1 MTIEGCSG
9 LPQSTALEE
18 IDAVVAQA
26 MVRRPDVLP
35 TDAGVDDVRAAF
47 DDDHVHM
54 VLLTD
59 GDVLRGTLVRGDVP
73 DTAPDVQKAR
83 RFARLTDRTV
93 SATEPTD
100 AVLQWL
106 TARQQRRLAVVDD
119 HGRLVGLLCLKA
131 SGTGFCSDADVASR
145 ARGPSREA
153 HRA

>member
-9 LPQSTALEE
+9 LPQNAALEE
-18 IDAVVAQA
+18 TGGIVAEA
-26 MVRRPDVLP
+26 MVRSPDVLP
-35 TDAGVDDVRAAF
+35 ADAQLGRVRAAF
-47 DDDHVHM
+47 DDDHIHM

-59 GDVLRGTLVRGDVP
+59 GDVLRGTLLRGDAP
-73 DTAPDVQKAR
+73 DTAPDLQKAL
-83 RFARLTDRTV
+83 RFAQLADRTV
-93 SATEPTD
+93 SATAPTD
-100 AVLQWL
+100 EVLQWL
-106 TARQQRRLAVVDD
+106 TGRQQRRLAVVDD